1 MNPMNSPVAK
11 LTRNMM
17 IIDLMKQTGWSR
29 DRAIAAIEELED
41 ASLISFPNRGGLRL
55 RTNVEVN

>member
-1 MNPMNSPVAK
+1 MNQPKAPVSK

-17 IIDLMKQTGWSR
+17 IIDLMKATGWSR
-29 DRAIAAIEELED
+29 DRAVAAIEELE
-41 ASLISFPNRGGLRL
+41 AVSLISFPNRGGLRL